1 MTFIPPRSA
10 RLPSP
15 RSALR
20 PAVTAALLAL
30 AASGQAQTQAPARA
44 PAGCAAPAAAP
55 APQTLSTITD
65 GFAVRTGP
73 SPQPNTRWRVAFQGG
88 VEWPHVILRPTR
100 GPWDLSRHG
109 ALLLP
114 ITNVGE
120 QDVIVNLRVGDDDGA
135 TWPDHAGAARIP
147 LAPFERRNVLLP
159 LCAVDPR
166 AMGMRAGPPVRPSQ
180 ALPPVLMR
188 GLTPLALDGRLDP
201 RRVASV
207 FIVVDGRSSAHQ
219 LILGD
224 LQAVAV
230 PQGAAAYDGLF
241 DTFGQTTIGQ
251 WPEKIKDEADLKARA
266 DEELAKRLSDAPRDG
281 DPSRAAATGVPAVPG
296 AKPPRFPASGFFRTQ
311 RGDDGRWWL
320 VTPQG
325 EGFFSI
331 GVDTVTWPDMGTYV
345 EGRESMFV
353 DLPAADGPLAAHLG
367 EADLRRDMGAQ
378 AGQRFNHGRF
388 FNFYTANLQRRY
400 GPDYAQTWQRMTLQR
415 LRDWGFNTLGNWS
428 HPDLWRPERAER
440 LPYTVPL
447 SIEGDFA
454 RVSDGTDYWGK
465 MPDPFDPRFAQAVD
479 QLMQEQAAPRRDD
492 PMLLGYFVDN
502 ELAWGNGRAPEL
514 AQRYA
519 LAVHTLALTG
529 ASPAKQAFIA
539 MLREHH
545 ASPADWAQAWKLDG
559 AAAGDAAAAP
569 SGPAS
574 APATPAAAP
583 SPSSPPGWPRDWDAA
598 LRAPVR
604 LPAMLHDAAA
614 ADLSA
619 FTRQFADTY
628 YRTVAEALKRHDP
641 NHLYLGSRFAAQ
653 TDEAVGA
660 CDRYCDVVSFNI
672 YHRQFAPARQDRF
685 RELVKPALV
694 GEFNF
699 SSTDRGPFWPGLVDV
714 GSEAARGRAYG
725 EYVAA
730 AAADPQ
736 IVGVHWFQYVDQP
749 ASGRLLDGENAHFG
763 LVGITDVPWQSFTQA
778 VSDANVAALKARMSG
793 KPK

>member
-1 MTFIPPRSA
+1 MPFHPTDATIRTDDSGLRNFPRSTRAVRA
-10 RLPSP
+10 R
-15 RSALR
+15 R
-20 PAVTAALLAL
+20 PAALGSRGLLAATLFAL
-30 AASGQAQTQAPARA
+30 AAPGLAQQTPARA

-55 APQTLSTITD
+55 APQTLTTITD
-65 GFAVRTGP
+65 GFAMRAGP

-109 ALLLP
+109 ALVLP
-114 ITNVGE
+114 ITNVGA
-120 QDVIVNLRVGDDDGA
+120 QDVIINLRVGDDDGA
-135 TWPDHAGAARIP
+135 TWPDHAGATRIT

-180 ALPPVLMR
+180 ALNPTLMR
-188 GLTPLALDGRLDP
+188 GLTPLSLDGRVDP

-207 FIVVDGRSSAHQ
+207 FIVVDGRTGTHQ

-266 DEELAKRLSDAPRDG
+266 DEEIAQRLSDAPRDG
-281 DPSRAAATGVPAVPG
+281 ASPRAPATGVPTVPG
-296 AKPPRFPASGFFRTQ
+296 AQPPRFAASGFFRTQ
-311 RGDDGRWWL
+311 RADDGRWWL
-320 VTPQG
+320 VTPKG

-345 EGRESMFV
+345 QGRESMFV
-353 DLPAADGPLAAHLG
+353 DLPSPDGPLAAHLG
-367 EADLRRDMGAQ
+367 ESDLRRDMGAQ
-378 AGQRFNHGRF
+378 AGQRFNHGRYV
-388 FNFYTANLQRRY
+388 NFYTANLQRRH
-400 GPDYAQTWQRMTLQR
+400 GPDFAQTWQRMTLQR

-428 HPDLWRPERAER
+428 HPDLWRPELAER

-447 SIEGDFA
+447 SIEGEFA

-479 QLMQEQAAPRRDD
+479 HLMHEQAAPRRDD

-502 ELAWGNGRAPEL
+502 ELSWGNGRAPAL

-519 LAVHTLALTG
+519 LAVHTLALT
-529 ASPAKQAFIA
+529 ASSPAKQAFIA
-539 MLREHH
+539 MLRQHYP
-545 ASPADWAQAWKLDG
+545 SPADWAQAWKLDG
-559 AAAGDAAAAP
+559 APDAPP
-569 SGPAS
+569 STPPAW
-574 APATPAAAP
+574 
-583 SPSSPPGWPRDWDAA
+583 PGDWDAA

-619 FTRQFADTY
+619 FTRAFADAY

-714 GSEAARGRAYG
+714 GSEAARGRAYA
-725 EYVAA
+725 EYVGA

-778 VSDANVAALKARMSG
+778 VGEANIAALRARMSG

>member
-1 MTFIPPRSA
+1 MAI
-10 RLPSP
+10 
-15 RSALR
+15 
-20 PAVTAALLAL
+20 AATLLAL
-30 AASGQAQTQAPARA
+30 AAPAFAQAPARA
-44 PAGCAAPAAAP
+44 PAGCAAPATAP

-65 GFAVRTGP
+65 GFAMRAGP

-100 GPWDLSRHG
+100 DPWDLSRHG

-120 QDVIVNLRVGDDDGA
+120 QDVIVNLRVGDNDGA
-135 TWPDHAGAARIP
+135 TWPDHAGATRIA

-180 ALPPVLMR
+180 ALAPTLMR
-188 GLTPLALDGRLDP
+188 GLTPLALDGRVDP
-201 RRVASV
+201 RRIASV
-207 FIVVDGRSSAHQ
+207 FIVVDGRSHAHQ

-266 DEELAKRLSDAPRDG
+266 DEELAQRLSDAPRDG
-281 DPSRAAATGVPAVPG
+281 QSPRAAATGVPTLPD
-296 AKPPRFPASGFFRTQ
+296 AKPPRFKASGFFRTQ

-353 DLPAADGPLAAHLG
+353 DLPSADGPLAAHLG
-367 EADLRRDMGAQ
+367 KADLRRDMGAQ

-388 FNFYTANLQRRY
+388 VNFYTANLQRRY
-400 GPDYAQTWQRMTLQR
+400 GADHAETWQRMTLQR

-447 SIEGDFA
+447 SIEGDFS

-465 MPDPFDPRFAQAVD
+465 MPDPFDPRFTQAVD

-519 LAVHTLALTG
+519 LAVHALALTG
-529 ASPAKQAFIA
+529 ASSAKQAFIT
-539 MLREHH
+539 MLRERH
-545 ASPADWAQAWKLDG
+545 ASPAEWAQAWKLENVQ
-559 AAAGDAAAAP
+559 
-569 SGPAS
+569 
-574 APATPAAAP
+574 
-583 SPSSPPGWPRDWDAA
+583 GWPGDWDAA

-604 LPAMLHDAAA
+604 LPGMLPDAAA

-628 YRTVAEALKRHDP
+628 YRTVAEALERHDP

-672 YHRQFAPARQDRF
+672 YHREFAPARQDRF

-714 GSEAARGRAYG
+714 GSEAARGRAYA

-778 VSDANVAALKARMSG
+778 VSEANAAALKARMSG